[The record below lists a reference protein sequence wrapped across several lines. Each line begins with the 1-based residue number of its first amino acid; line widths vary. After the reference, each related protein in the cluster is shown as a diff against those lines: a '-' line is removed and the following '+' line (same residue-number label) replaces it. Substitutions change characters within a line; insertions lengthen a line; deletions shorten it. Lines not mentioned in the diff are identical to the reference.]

1 MDALRIVIHYK
12 AVLMVIMK
20 WAHKMFVS
28 SSMKWFKIYSELKFR
43 HDPPLLYNVEADP
56 QELYKLTR
64 DTFADYD
71 EVTFATLF

>member
-1 MDALRIVIHYK
+1 
-12 AVLMVIMK
+12 
-20 WAHKMFVS
+20 MFVS
-28 SSMKWFKIYSELKFR
+28 SSMKLFKIYSELKFR

-71 EVTFATLF
+71 QVSFATLFQFTIIVITNQNTIY

>member
-1 MDALRIVIHYK
+1 
-12 AVLMVIMK
+12 
-20 WAHKMFVS
+20 
-28 SSMKWFKIYSELKFR
+28 MKWFKIYSELKFR

-71 EVTFATLF
+71 QVTFATLF